1 MKNIKKNKDFNL
13 AKIKIIGVGGAGG
26 NAVTRMYEELPRG
39 VDSIVINTDIQDL
52 NYCFAKKKIYIGKN
66 ITKGLGAGMNPN
78 LGHQAA
84 EENQTEIAE
93 ALKGADMVF
102 LTAGFGGGTG
112 TGALPVIADIAK
124 DLGILTVAVITKP
137 FTFEGYERQRIAE
150 DGIIKVKNRVDT
162 LITIPN
168 EKIFA
173 MINKNTS
180 LVKAFEAIDEVL
192 KSSVIGITDLIAMP
206 GIVNVDFADVKAI
219 LQNAGSAIIGIGVS
233 SGVERASNAAN
244 LVINSPLL
252 EISANGAKRV
262 LFSISGHRDLK
273 MGEINEVARIISEN
287 VNHSAKIIFGAFN
300 DRKLKK
306 GNLKVTLVAADFNGE
321 IRKDAGSL
329 PNLFVSD
336 YPIKNT
342 SEIFINKNNLKE
354 KEAQKNDDDKASNE
368 NGKGKDNS
376 GNDNNIWDIPTFLR
390 KKR

>member
-1 MKNIKKNKDFNL
+1 M
-13 AKIKIIGVGGAGG
+13 
-26 NAVTRMYEELPRG
+26 
-39 VDSIVINTDIQDL
+39 
-52 NYCFAKKKIYIGKN
+52 
-66 ITKGLGAGMNPN
+66 
-78 LGHQAA
+78 
-84 EENQTEIAE
+84 
-93 ALKGADMVF
+93 
-102 LTAGFGGGTG
+102 
-112 TGALPVIADIAK
+112 
-124 DLGILTVAVITKP
+124 ITKP

-192 KSSVIGITDLIAMP
+192 KNSVIGITDLIAMP

-244 LVINSPLL
+244 SAINSPLL
-252 EISANGAKRV
+252 EVSANGAKRV

-273 MGEINEVARIISEN
+273 MSEINEVARIISEN

-321 IRKDAGSL
+321 IRKDMGSL

-336 YPIKNT
+336 YPIK
-342 SEIFINKNNLKE
+342 I
-354 KEAQKNDDDKASNE
+354 Q
-368 NGKGKDNS
+368 
-376 GNDNNIWDIPTFLR
+376 R
-390 KKR
+390 KILPIKII

>member
-1 MKNIKKNKDFNL
+1 
-13 AKIKIIGVGGAGG
+13 
-26 NAVTRMYEELPRG
+26 
-39 VDSIVINTDIQDL
+39 
-52 NYCFAKKKIYIGKN
+52 
-66 ITKGLGAGMNPN
+66 MNPN

-84 EENQTEIAE
+84 EENQTEISE
-93 ALKGADMVF
+93 ALEGADMVF

-124 DLGILTVAVITKP
+124 DLGILTIAVITKP

-150 DGIIKVKNRVDT
+150 DGITKVKNRVDT

-168 EKIFA
+168 ERIFA

-180 LVKAFEAIDEVL
+180 LIKAFEAIDEVL

-252 EISANGAKRV
+252 DISTNGAKRV

-273 MGEINEVARIISEN
+273 MSEINEVARIISEN

-321 IRKDAGSL
+321 IRKDTSNL

-342 SEIFINKNNLKE
+342 AENFTNKSNLKE
-354 KEAQKNDDDKASNE
+354 KDNNGNDD
-368 NGKGKDNS
+368 
-376 GNDNNIWDIPTFLR
+376 NIWDIPTFLR